1 MMVYACKSYGFF
13 QFQQLNCFAKKPTT
27 FQAFFFFP
35 EVEET
40 YSNLILDGRH
50 KALKD
55 ILSLILGLISIS
67 ADILYKSFDTIQPF
81 LLANSTLGTAV

>member
-55 ILSLILGLISIS
+55 ILGAMKFSLAKSTLKLLSIS
-67 ADILYKSFDTIQPF
+67 DSLNFDIVK
-81 LLANSTLGTAV
+81 